1 MHCKLCKYNY
11 LLIINWRKH
20 PFFQEAFQRDSFLSL
35 WSSVFFLNST
45 SLKKHF
51 WVKDFQLKKNNN
63 KPAVKKLKM
72 EWKYAKKKTHTHN
85 TKQLQLQSLT
95 IDQQDLI
102 IWSASVIYGCK
113 RCFSDFFPFVFLK
126 NDINTIAH
134 PT

>member
-20 PFFQEAFQRDSFLSL
+20 PFFQEAFQRESFLSL

-45 SLKKHF
+45 SLKTLLSQRF
-51 WVKDFQLKKNNN
+51 STQKNNN
-63 KPAVKKLKM
+63 KPAVKKLKNGM
-72 EWKYAKKKTHTHN
+72 KICQKKTHTHN